1 MSELGPNI
9 LDVKGSGLGRIWACA
24 RVRLDL
30 DTVNYKLILFTPNF
44 GMYLAMRSIWMH
56 DSQGCEE
63 DRHVSLAP

>member
-9 LDVKGSGLGRIWACA
+9 LDVKGSGLGGIWACA

-30 DTVNYKLILFTPNF
+30 DTVNDKLTLFTPNF
-44 GMYLAMRSIWMH
+44 DMYLARRSIWMH
-56 DSQGCEE
+56 DSQGCE